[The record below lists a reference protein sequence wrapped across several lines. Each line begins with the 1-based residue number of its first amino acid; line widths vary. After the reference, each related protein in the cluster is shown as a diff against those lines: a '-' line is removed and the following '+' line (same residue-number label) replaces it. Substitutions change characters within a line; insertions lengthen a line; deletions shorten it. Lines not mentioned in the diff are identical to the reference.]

1 MRHQP
6 CEQGFKVFKR
16 ILFAAAFLAA
26 AITSGAA
33 QQQVQFALDWKF
45 EGPAAPYFVAI
56 DKGYFEAEG
65 LSVEI
70 SEGAGSLDA
79 IPKVA
84 TGAYPIGFADINS
97 LMRFLDQNPGAPVAA
112 IMMIYDKPPF
122 SVVGRKDLGVE
133 TPKDLEG
140 KVLGAPPPDGAW
152 AQFPIFAAENGL
164 DMSKIT
170 VEPVGFPTREPM
182 LAEGKVAA
190 VTGFSFSSTLNLK
203 RLGIP
208 LDQQSVLLMADHGV
222 SLYGNAIIVNT
233 DFAEANPDVVKGFV
247 NAVAMGWKDAI
258 SDPAGAIESLIKRNP
273 AADADLETERL
284 QMSID
289 ANVLTDYVK
298 ANGIGGID
306 DARMAKAIEQT
317 KSVYEFKAEPDASL
331 YFDASY
337 LPAEPFMLQ

>member
-1 MRHQP
+1 MI
-6 CEQGFKVFKR
+6 KR

-26 AITSGAA
+26 AVTSGAA
-33 QQQVQFALDWKF
+33 QQQIPFALDWKF

-56 DKGYFEAEG
+56 DKGYFEGEG
-65 LSVEI
+65 LAVEI

-84 TGAYPIGFADINS
+84 TGAFPIGFADINS
-97 LMRFLDQNPGAPVAA
+97 LMRFLDQNPGAPVTAV
-112 IMMIYDKPPF
+112 MMVYDKPPF
-122 SVVGRKDLGVE
+122 AVVGRKDLGVE
-133 TPKDLEG
+133 APKDLEG

-152 AQFPIFAAENGL
+152 AQFPIFAAENDL
-164 DMSKIT
+164 DMEKIT

-203 RLGIP
+203 RLGVP
-208 LDQQSVLLMADHGV
+208 LEEQSVLLMSDYGV
-222 SLYGNAIIVNT
+222 SLYGNAILVNT
-233 DFAEANPDVVKGFV
+233 DFAKENPEVVSGFLK
-247 NAVAMGWKDAI
+247 AVAMGWKDAI

-273 AADADLETERL
+273 AADAGLETERL

-298 ANGIGGID
+298 ANGFGGID
-306 DARMAKAIEQT
+306 DARMEKAIEQT
-317 KSVYEFKAEPDASL
+317 KSVYEFQTEPDASL

-337 LPAEPFMLQ
+337 LPSEALMLQ